1 MCPGLQLEQSVWK
14 TVLADGPVAVDAVQ
28 RNVAEPRLVGDET
41 KTDYLGCL

>member
-14 TVLADGPVAVDAVQ
+14 TVLADGPVAVQ